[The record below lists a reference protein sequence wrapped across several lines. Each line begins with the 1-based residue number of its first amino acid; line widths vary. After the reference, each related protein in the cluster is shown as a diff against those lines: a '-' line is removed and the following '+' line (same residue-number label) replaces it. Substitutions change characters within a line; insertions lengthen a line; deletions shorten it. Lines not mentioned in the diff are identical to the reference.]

1 MQQLAEMPDVVIAM
15 VRDRRLTPSHAY
27 QLARLS
33 DSERQARLAQETV
46 AGGWSVQCLAE
57 AIRSTENP
65 KAKAKDASKDHPW
78 TTLLDSLREQI
89 NAKQAVTPEEKRVLR
104 QIATLATRLCDS
116 DVPGD
121 GMGTN
126 TKKGR

>member
-1 MQQLAEMPDVVIAM
+1 MAESVHLSRRHLLRMQQLAEMPDVVIAM

-33 DSERQARLAQETV
+33 DSERQARLAQEAV
-46 AGGWSVQCLAE
+46 AGGWSVQSLAE

-65 KAKAKDASKDHPW
+65 KAKGQRCFKDHPW

-89 NAKQAVTPEEKRVLR
+89 NAKQAVTPEEKRFCV
-104 QIATLATRLCDS
+104 
-116 DVPGD
+116 
-121 GMGTN
+121 
-126 TKKGR
+126 K